1 MPKIS
6 AMRTALLLPL
16 SCRGRE
22 KKSGLKLYCKSQACA
37 RCPEM
42 GNGAFMLG
50 VEVMP
55 KDVYF
60 PVFG

>member
-22 KKSGLKLYCKSQACA
+22 KKSGLKLYNEDSPFVASVLQGQGKEIRA
-37 RCPEM
+37 EIV
-42 GNGAFMLG
+42 L
-50 VEVMP
+50 
-55 KDVYF
+55 
-60 PVFG
+60 

>member
-1 MPKIS
+1 M
-6 AMRTALLLPL
+6 LPL

-50 VEVMP
+50 VEVIP

-60 PVFG
+60 PVLG